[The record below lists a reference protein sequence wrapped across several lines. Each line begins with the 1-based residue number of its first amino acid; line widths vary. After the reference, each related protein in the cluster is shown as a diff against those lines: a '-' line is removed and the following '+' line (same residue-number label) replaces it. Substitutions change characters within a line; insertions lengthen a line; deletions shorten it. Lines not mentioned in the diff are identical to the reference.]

1 MITARPLTTIEEWD
15 AFVQK
20 TTYSPMTQAP
30 AYGAFY
36 ESMGNN
42 FFVIGVFRDKTLIGG
57 ALVIVIRARRGS
69 YFYVPYGPIASAN
82 EKYADILE
90 ACTTYLKNSAQE
102 YKVSFV
108 RVSPFVEASDE
119 HKTLFA
125 QAGFREAPIHALAE
139 TTCVLSLTP
148 DKETILSNMNKNH
161 RNLIR
166 RCEKEGVVIKS
177 YTSAE
182 KLEEFHKLHNIT
194 AKRHHFVRF
203 SDEYVE
209 KEFKSFE
216 KNKEAVVFYCYL
228 PDGTLDS
235 SAVVYYYGTT
245 AAYRHGAS
253 LGSNN
258 KIPTPY
264 LIQWTA
270 IQEAKKRGKK
280 WYNFWGVAPE
290 NAKKSHPFKG
300 ITHFKKGFGGEVK
313 NLIECHD
320 LVIDPVRYWPMWVF
334 ETLRRIKRGF

>member
-1 MITARPLTTIEEWD
+1 MLTVRPITNVEEWN

-20 TTYSPMTQAP
+20 TSFSPMTQAVE
-30 AYGAFY
+30 YGAFY
-36 ESMGNN
+36 ESMGEKY
-42 FFVIGVFRDKTLIGG
+42 FIIGVYQGEELIGG
-57 ALVIVIRARRGS
+57 ASVIVIHAKRGS
-69 YFYVPYGPIASAN
+69 YFYVPYGPCTKDTENYPAF
-82 EKYADILE
+82 LE
-90 ACTTYLKNSAQE
+90 QCVAYLKNCAKE
-102 YKVSFV
+102 YKVSFI
-108 RVSPFVEASDE
+108 RVSPFLETSPIMVS
-119 HKTLFA
+119 LFEKV
-125 QAGFREAPIHALAE
+125 GFRKAPIHALAE
-139 TTCVLSLTP
+139 TTC
-148 DKETILSNMNKNH
+148 ILDITSTENQLLVDMNKNH

-166 RCEKEGVVIKS
+166 RCEKEGVVVKS
-177 YTSAE
+177 YTSAD
-182 KLEEFHKLHNIT
+182 KLKEFHKLHDIT

-235 SAVVYYYGTT
+235 GAVVYYYGTT

-253 LGSNN
+253 LGTNN

-264 LIQWTA
+264 LIQWSA

-280 WYNFWGVAPE
+280 WYNFWGVAPD

-320 LVIDPVRYWPMWVF
+320 LIIDPIRYWPMWIF